1 MMRLINKASDLCG
14 HISAW
19 LLVMT
24 GVALTWEVVARYVFS
39 APTKWASET
48 SELMLIWAVFLGLGY
63 TIRHNRNIVIDIMYE
78 RLPDGW
84 KRALD
89 VFSNLVLL
97 AFSLVVLWYGFK
109 IAWDSFEVGRTTA
122 TIMDFPNWWAES
134 AVPFGFALAALQCTL
149 EALKALTGKGW
160 VAGAGNEGH

>member
-1 MMRLINKASDLCG
+1 MTRLINKASEVCG

-63 TIRHNRNIVIDIMYE
+63 TIRHNRNIVIDILYE

-89 VFSNLVLL
+89 AFANLVLL
-97 AFSLVVLWYGFK
+97 AFSLIVMWYGFK

-134 AVPFGFALAALQCTL
+134 SVPFGFALAGLQCTL
-149 EALKALTGKGW
+149 EGIKALTGKGW
-160 VAGAGNEGH
+160 VAGSGNEGH